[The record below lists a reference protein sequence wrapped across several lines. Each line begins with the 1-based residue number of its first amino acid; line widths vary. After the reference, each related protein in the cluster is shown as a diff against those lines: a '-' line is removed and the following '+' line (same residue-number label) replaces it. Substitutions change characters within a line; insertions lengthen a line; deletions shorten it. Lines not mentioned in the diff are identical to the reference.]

1 MSTASPLESRSPVAS
16 AEVNLADKQIAKY
29 LAALMD
35 QRPKA
40 TRLWDMTRE
49 RSVDILTA
57 TDCPQAGILL
67 HATVG
72 LSRDVTIGPTGV
84 ELITTCRSTFTEV
97 HRGLAQ
103 AAFALR
109 TSEETLHA
117 GLILPATLPMY
128 RCWSLLRHYL
138 LAEPQHWEAEL
149 TPRAFEGREVQ
160 WLWAISITDAESDYA
175 ARHGGA
181 ALENLL
187 AREGADLEDFNRVSV
202 V

>member
-1 MSTASPLESRSPVAS
+1 MPPQETPQSKVDP
-16 AEVNLADKQIAKY
+16 ADKQIAKY
-29 LAALMD
+29 LAGLMG
-35 QRPKA
+35 QRPQA

-49 RSVDILTA
+49 RSVDVLTA
-57 TDCPQAGILL
+57 TDSPQAGILL

-72 LSRDVTIGPTGV
+72 LSRDVTAGENGV
-84 ELITTCRSTFTEV
+84 ELITTCRATFTEV

-109 TSEETLHA
+109 TSGETPHA
-117 GLILPATLPMY
+117 GLILPESLPMY

-138 LAEPQHWEAEL
+138 LAEPQLWEAEL

-160 WLWAISITDAESDYA
+160 WLSAIPITEAEREFA
-175 ARHGGA
+175 TRHDGN

-187 AREGADLEDFNRVSV
+187 AREGADVEDFNRGSV